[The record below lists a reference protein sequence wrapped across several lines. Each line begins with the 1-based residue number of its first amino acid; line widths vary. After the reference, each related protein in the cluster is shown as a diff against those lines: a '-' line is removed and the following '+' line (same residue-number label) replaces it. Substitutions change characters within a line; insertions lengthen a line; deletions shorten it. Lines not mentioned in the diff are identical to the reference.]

1 MPPTTL
7 EGAAVTTPTDNRLRI
22 ALGGS
27 WGVSSSIFVRA
38 AYIGGG
44 TPTVPSKY
52 FGFRTAQTGCRQP
65 LKG

>member
-1 MPPTTL
+1 M
-7 EGAAVTTPTDNRLRI
+7 TTPTDNRLRI